1 MPRQMTCAGLPASW
15 LNGWLAAVGTTVL
28 DSRIRLQWTADGNHP
43 LAVLSAERVDPLA
56 ALVESWPDA
65 GLLRELPIAENWK
78 DTGKL
83 KRTVPV
89 DAFAARVRAARGHRH
104 SWTLSS
110 TMTDLC
116 VDETGQVAHAPF
128 DPAGPGTIK
137 WLHHRL
143 MKVHSKVEPTVER
156 IRDSLEGRAVRI
168 KDNGLG
174 FDQTRLGS
182 QSDDAG
188 KWVDPVVETLA
199 FFGLAILPVRG
210 SGVDRRL
217 SPRSRARE
225 TQRGW
230 LRIPRDEPGRRFVW
244 PVWSQPLDSAGI
256 DALMDVWK
264 PERRSSW
271 ASIDVSGGW
280 RSVQLMPRGSA
291 DATRAFGAEPL

>member
-1 MPRQMTCAGLPASW
+1 MPCATCPGLPADW

-28 DSRIRLQWTADGNHP
+28 DSRLRLQWTADGNP
-43 LAVLSAERVDPLA
+43 LAVLSAETVDPLA

-65 GLLRELPIAENWK
+65 GLLKELPIAENWK
-78 DTGKL
+78 DTVRLERK
-83 KRTVPV
+83 VPV
-89 DAFAARVRAARGHRH
+89 DAFADRVRSARGHRH

-116 VDETGQVAHAPF
+116 VDENGEVAHAPF

-143 MKVHSKVEPTVER
+143 TKVHSKVEPTIER
-156 IRDSLEGRAVRI
+156 IRDSLDGQAVRI
-168 KDNGLG
+168 EDNGLG

-182 QSDDAG
+182 QADDAP

-199 FFGLAILPVRG
+199 FFGLAVLPVRG
-210 SGVDRRL
+210 NGVDRRL
-217 SPRSRARE
+217 NPRASARE
-225 TQRGW
+225 TQKGW
-230 LRIPRDEPGRRFVW
+230 LKNARDQPGRRFVW
-244 PVWSQPLDSAGI
+244 PAWSQPLDTAGI

-271 ASIDVSGGW
+271 ARLGIQAGW
-280 RSVQLMPRGSA
+280 QSVQLMPRGSA
-291 DATRAFGAEPL
+291 DTTRAFGSEPL